1 MWPNLRQRSA
11 DLELMDDLTIG
22 GAELREALRQLQV
35 INAALGAARPTL
47 EGVTRFWRTAGKPAA
62 LTVLDVGAGS
72 GDLSRALLDWA
83 DRHGVHMHLVLADV
97 QPEALEAAAAQMRD
111 LGAQVLAQR
120 VDVSQAEQVEAL

>member
-1 MWPNLRQRSA
+1 
-11 DLELMDDLTIG
+11 MDDLTIG

-47 EGVTRFWRTAGKPAA
+47 EGVAHFWRTAGKPTA

-83 DRHGVHMHLVLADV
+83 DRHGVCMQLVLADIN
-97 QPEALEAAAAQMRD
+97 PETCAAAADAHRGEPRVAVVCSD
-111 LGAQVLAQR
+111 LLQLA
-120 VDVSQAEQVEAL
+120 L